1 MKKLNNQRN
10 INASPL
16 HRHIPHPHR
25 NADPRRTWSR
35 SKYTPGRGPKDK
47 AA

>member
-1 MKKLNNQRN
+1 MKKLN
-10 INASPL
+10 INKRPEVIGP
-16 HRHIPHPHR
+16 RHIPHPHR